1 MKIIIT
7 EDQYKKIQIPL
18 IVRRRM
24 DKIEGTVDS
33 ALNHWDNIRQTKDW
47 FVDFVIGISS
57 DFLLEFNDEFE
68 GVTKEELEDIIK
80 HFFEKKIEDYWEE
93 YKI

>member
-68 GVTKEELEDIIK
+68 VVTKEELEDIIK

>member
-1 MKIIIT
+1 MKIIVT

-18 IVRRRM
+18 IIRRRM

-47 FVDFVIGISS
+47 FVDFVVGISS
-57 DFLLEFNDEFE
+57 DFLLDFNNEFE
-68 GVTKEELEDIIK
+68 GVTKEELEEVIK
-80 HFFEKKIEDYWEE
+80 KFFGEKIEKYWEE

>member
-7 EDQYKKIQIPL
+7 EEQHKKIQIPL
-18 IVRRRM
+18 MVRRRM
-24 DKIEGTVDS
+24 DKVEGIVDS

-47 FVDFVIGISS
+47 FVDFVIDLSS

>member
-57 DFLLEFNDEFE
+57 DFLLEFND
-68 GVTKEELEDIIK
+68 
-80 HFFEKKIEDYWEE
+80 
-93 YKI
+93 

>member
-7 EDQYKKIQIPL
+7 EEQHKKIQIPL

>member
-7 EDQYKKIQIPL
+7 EDQHKKIKIPL
-18 IVRRRM
+18 MVRRRM

-33 ALNHWDNIRQTKDW
+33 ALNHWNNVRQTKDW

-68 GVTKEELEDIIK
+68 GVTKEELEDVIK
-80 HFFEKKIEDYWEE
+80 HFFRKKIEQYWKEH
-93 YKI
+93 KI